1 MKSILIVGMSRF
13 GSYMAK
19 KFTELGN
26 DVMVLDNDEQEIN
39 EILPYVAGAQ
49 IGDATKPAV
58 LEGLSVESY
67 DLCVVSVGENFQVSL
82 ETTSLLK
89 EAGAKYVL
97 SRASTEIQ
105 AKFLLRNGADEVV
118 FAEKQMAERLA
129 TRFSADNVFDYI
141 QLTPEYAI
149 YEIPT
154 PRSWLGKSI
163 AEKNVRAKFGA
174 NILGI
179 KGEDDKLQPSPGAQY
194 VFEPRTRLII
204 MCRKADIGRINR

>member
-1 MKSILIVGMSRF
+1 MKSILIIGLGRF
-13 GSYMAK
+13 GTYMAR

-26 DVMVLDNDEQEIN
+26 HVMALDIDEEKID
-39 EILPYVAGAQ
+39 EILPFVTSAQ

-58 LEGLSVESY
+58 LEGLGV
-67 DLCVVSVGENFQVSL
+67 DNFDICVVSVGENFQSSL

-105 AKFLLRNGADEVV
+105 AKFLLRNGADEVA

-129 TRFSADNVFDYI
+129 VRYSAKNIFDYI

-154 PRSWLGKSI
+154 PKSWEGRTI
-163 AEKNVRAKFGA
+163 RDKNVRVKYNL
-174 NILGI
+174 NILAV
-179 KGEDDKLQPSPGAQY
+179 KRGEDLTPVPDADY
-194 VFEPRTRLII
+194 VFDTRDRLIV
-204 MCRKADIGRINR
+204 MCKKDSIDKIR

>member
-1 MKSILIVGMSRF
+1 MKSILIIGLGRF
-13 GSYMAK
+13 GTYMAR

-26 DVMVLDNDEQEIN
+26 HVMALDIDEDKIN
-39 EILPYVAGAQ
+39 EILPYVTSAQ
-49 IGDATKPAV
+49 TGDATKPAV
-58 LEGLSVESY
+58 LEGLGV
-67 DLCVVSVGENFQVSL
+67 DNFDICVVSVGENFQSSL

-129 TRFSADNVFDYI
+129 VRYSAKNIFDYI

-154 PRSWLGKSI
+154 PKAWEGRTI
-163 AEKNVRAKFGA
+163 RDKNVRVKYNL
-174 NILGI
+174 NILAV
-179 KGEDDKLQPSPGAQY
+179 KRGEDLTPVPDADY
-194 VFEPRTRLII
+194 VFDTRDRLIV
-204 MCRKADIGRINR
+204 MCKKENIDKIR

>member
-1 MKSILIVGMSRF
+1 MKSILIIGLGRF
-13 GSYMAK
+13 GTYMAR

-26 DVMVLDNDEQEIN
+26 HVMALDIDEDKIN
-39 EILPYVAGAQ
+39 EILPYVTSAQ

-58 LEGLSVESY
+58 LEGLGV
-67 DLCVVSVGENFQVSL
+67 DNFDICVVSVGENFQSSL

-129 TRFSADNVFDYI
+129 VRYSAKNIFDYI

-154 PRSWLGKSI
+154 PKAWEGRTI
-163 AEKNVRAKFGA
+163 RDKNVRVKYNL
-174 NILGI
+174 NILAV
-179 KGEDDKLQPSPGAQY
+179 KRGEDLTPVPDADY
-194 VFEPRTRLII
+194 VFDTRDRLIV
-204 MCRKADIGRINR
+204 MCKKENIDKIR